1 MDSLMLR
8 ASNSATDAPGT
19 LIAHF
24 AGADAGSLPVPV
36 MIVPGSL
43 TAEQIDRLS

>member
-1 MDSLMLR
+1 MDSPMLR
-8 ASNSATDAPGT
+8 ASNSATGVPGT

-24 AGADAGSLPVPV
+24 TGADAGALPVPV

-43 TAEQIDRLS
+43 TPEQIDRLS